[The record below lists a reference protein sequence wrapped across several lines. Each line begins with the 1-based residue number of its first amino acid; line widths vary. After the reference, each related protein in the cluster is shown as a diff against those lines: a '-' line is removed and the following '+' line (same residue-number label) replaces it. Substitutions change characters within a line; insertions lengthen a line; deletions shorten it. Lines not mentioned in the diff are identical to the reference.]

1 VFYLSWISL
10 VETLAWLH
18 SIDPDTIGLATF
30 GKKTG
35 FYKRHCN
42 TFS

>member
-1 VFYLSWISL
+1 L

-18 SIDPDTIGLATF
+18 SIDPDTIGLGTF